1 MTWRLV
7 DSSAA
12 EADARELDAGTD
24 FATSLTA
31 RIRATLFAAGATRAL
46 LPAAL
51 PHSAH
56 AEVRAVLVIAGVAY
70 AVAALLH
77 WRADWLDPRILP
89 PALASGTTLITGVA
103 YFSAQNPS
111 PLIFRYLWV

>member
-12 EADARELDAGTD
+12 EADARELDAGPD
-24 FATSLTA
+24 FGTSLTA
-31 RIRATLFAAGATRAL
+31 RILATLFAAGATLAL
-46 LPAAL
+46 LTAAL

-70 AVAALLH
+70 AAAALLH

-89 PALASGTTLITGVA
+89 VAVRAGPAPVPGLA
-103 YFSAQNPS
+103 F
-111 PLIFRYLWV
+111 

>member
-12 EADARELDAGTD
+12 EADARELDAGPD
-24 FATSLTA
+24 FGTSLTA
-31 RIRATLFAAGATRAL
+31 RILATLFAAGATLAL
-46 LPAAL
+46 LTAAL

-77 WRADWLDPRILP
+77 WRADWLAPRIPP
-89 PALASGTTLITGVA
+89 PAPPPGGPLVTGGGH
-103 YFSAQNPS
+103 FS
-111 PLIFRYLWV
+111 